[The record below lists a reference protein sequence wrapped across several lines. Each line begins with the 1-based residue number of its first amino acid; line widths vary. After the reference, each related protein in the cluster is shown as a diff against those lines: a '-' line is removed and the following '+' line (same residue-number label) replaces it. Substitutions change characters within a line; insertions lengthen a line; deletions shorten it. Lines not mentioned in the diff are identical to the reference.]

1 MKKRLMALALLAA
14 LTLSFTIPAFA
25 DETESESP
33 RTTAQE
39 AASSAEDTGE
49 AAEGEAPEQAD
60 DAAKAEAPSLAGPDG
75 ADLTYTPDEVG
86 FVSFANVESRMRAE
100 NLKILAL
107 QQSIETLQDI
117 DYEKLED
124 DLRDAINEIADAK
137 WAMLQMQA
145 MEPIGAQLAIANM
158 DTQREALKEQF
169 DDIKEGKLQAD
180 NAGIV
185 RQLQN
190 AQNQIILA
198 AESTFIALKAM
209 DTQEGALQRQLAS
222 LNRTVEEMEL
232 RYEMGQ
238 ISALQL
244 AEVKAGRSS
253 LISGLTTLQMNIDTY
268 KAQLEQLLGAQ
279 ITGAIA
285 LGEVPAV
292 TAEQVAAMDLEADM
306 AAYKAASYELYDAE
320 QTLADAK
327 EEFEDA
333 RDEYN
338 ANEKKQAY
346 RAAKRTWEAAQYTY
360 NDTVQS
366 CELKFR
372 AAYNQVKDY
381 LQIYE
386 ASLVSLE
393 CEKSSFAASELKYSQ
408 GTISQ
413 NAFLTAQD
421 DLRTAEETAEN
432 AMNDLF
438 SSYNTYCWAVRCG
451 ILN

>member
-1 MKKRLMALALLAA
+1 MKKRLLALGLLVV
-14 LTLSFTIPAFA
+14 LTLSFTIPALA
-25 DETESESP
+25 DETTPS
-33 RTTAQE
+33 AE
-39 AASSAEDTGE
+39 AASSAEAVEPVQDTT
-49 AAEGEAPEQAD
+49 P
-60 DAAKAEAPSLAGPDG
+60 AGPDSEE
-75 ADLTYTPDEVG
+75 LTYTPDAVG
-86 FVSFANVESRMRAE
+86 FVSFVNIENRMRTE

-107 QQSIETLQDI
+107 QQSIDTLNDI

-124 DLRDAINEIADAK
+124 DLRDALNEIADAK
-137 WAMLQMQA
+137 WGMMQMQA
-145 MEPIGAQLAIANM
+145 IEPLGAQLAISNLE
-158 DTQREALKEQF
+158 TQRSALKEQF

-190 AQNQIILA
+190 AQDQIVLA

-209 DTQEGALQRQLAS
+209 ETQDGALQRQLAS

-253 LISGLTTLQMNIDTY
+253 LISGMTTLQMNIDTY
-268 KAQLEQLLGAQ
+268 KAQLEQLLGAE
-279 ITGAIA
+279 ITGRIT
-285 LGEVPAV
+285 LGTVPEVTDA
-292 TAEQVAAMDLEADM
+292 QIGAMNLEADM
-306 AAYKAASYELYDAE
+306 AAYKAASYDLYDAE
-320 QTLADAK
+320 KTLADAK

-333 RDEYN
+333 KDEYN
-338 ANEKKQAY
+338 ANEKKQEY

-372 AAYNQVKDY
+372 SLYNQVKDY
-381 LQIYE
+381 KQIYE
-386 ASLVSLE
+386 AAKVSLACQQE
-393 CEKSSFAASELKYSQ
+393 SYKASELKYSQ
-408 GTISQ
+408 GTISY
-413 NAFLTAQD
+413 NALLTAQD
-421 DLRTAEETAEN
+421 DLRTAEETVEN
-432 AMNDLF
+432 AMSDLF
-438 SSYNTYCWAVRCG
+438 SSYNTYCWAVQHG

>member
-39 AASSAEDTGE
+39 TASSAEDT
-49 AAEGEAPEQAD
+49 GEAPEQAD

-145 MEPIGAQLAIANM
+145 MEPIGAQLAITNM